1 VVNFLSLDLFDIKI
15 FLSFPYHLKKDVP
28 LQKVINMELADVV
41 NRIELKIKGIK
52 ERLNSLQEENKALSE
67 QVATLLQSLEE
78 REFLIKEY
86 EQISNINNINIT
98 TNNIGSEKAKQK
110 IEDLM
115 REIDKCITLLQ

>member
-1 VVNFLSLDLFDIKI
+1 
-15 FLSFPYHLKKDVP
+15 
-28 LQKVINMELADVV
+28 MELADVV

-52 ERLNSLQEENKALSE
+52 ERLNSLQEENKMLSE
-67 QVATLLQSLEE
+67 RVVVLSQSLEE
-78 REFLIKEY
+78 RELLIKEY
-86 EQISNINNINIT
+86 EQINNINIT

>member
-1 VVNFLSLDLFDIKI
+1 
-15 FLSFPYHLKKDVP
+15 
-28 LQKVINMELADVV
+28 MELADVV

-67 QVATLLQSLEE
+67 RVVVLSQTLEE

-86 EQISNINNINIT
+86 EQINNINIT

-110 IEDLM
+110 IENLM

>member
-1 VVNFLSLDLFDIKI
+1 
-15 FLSFPYHLKKDVP
+15 
-28 LQKVINMELADVV
+28 MELADVV

-52 ERLNSLQEENKALSE
+52 ERLNALQEENKMLSE
-67 QVATLLQSLEE
+67 QVVTLSRRLEE
-78 REFLIKEY
+78 RGSLTEY
-86 EQISNINNINIT
+86 EQIDNINIT

>member
-1 VVNFLSLDLFDIKI
+1 
-15 FLSFPYHLKKDVP
+15 
-28 LQKVINMELADVV
+28 MELADVV

-67 QVATLLQSLEE
+67 RVVVLSQTLEE

-86 EQISNINNINIT
+86 EQINNINIT

-110 IEDLM
+110 IEYLM

>member
-1 VVNFLSLDLFDIKI
+1 MYLCT
-15 FLSFPYHLKKDVP
+15 
-28 LQKVINMELADVV
+28 KVIDMELAEVV

-52 ERLNSLQEENKALSE
+52 ERLNSLQEENKMLSE
-67 QVATLLQSLEE
+67 QVVSLSERLEE
-78 REFLIKEY
+78 RAFLTKEY
-86 EQISNINNINIT
+86 EQINNINIS

>member
-1 VVNFLSLDLFDIKI
+1 
-15 FLSFPYHLKKDVP
+15 
-28 LQKVINMELADVV
+28 MELADVV

-52 ERLNSLQEENKALSE
+52 ERLNSLQEDNKVLSE
-67 QVATLLQSLEE
+67 QVVTLSQALEE
-78 REFLIKEY
+78 RDLLIKEY
-86 EQISNINNINIT
+86 EQISNTNHINIT